1 MKMNKL
7 SKNFVFSLIVMMFLA
22 TISYSVMAAQDLPF
36 STDVKDIK
44 ISYIGKSTT
53 YLFWQTAMAGAQVAA
68 GQLGVEIICQSPTAG
83 TAGMTEQ
90 VDMFETTMSTNPDAV
105 ILGPLTADSL
115 VPGVEKAVKEGTN
128 VIIIDSAINTDVYDA
143 FVASDNVAAGKA
155 LAKAFVELIK
165 EKFGKAEGEIAYIT
179 EDAGI
184 GCITQRDEGFLEGLK
199 EYGPDLEIVAHDYGQ
214 SSVTKAMQV
223 FEDMFTAHPNL
234 VGVFADSEPMGTGLM
249 RALSTSGMAG
259 KLVAVSFDFSDV
271 LVEALENNILQ
282 ALLAQKPWNIGY
294 YATFYAV
301 CAIEGVYVPPFV
313 DPGYTVVTHANM
325 NSPESQAALD
335 PLGFFADMIDKYAK

>member
-1 MKMNKL
+1 MNRLNKIL
-7 SKNFVFSLIVMMFLA
+7 IFSIMILVLVVS
-22 TISYSVMAAQDLPF
+22 ISHSVIANQETPF

-44 ISYIGKSTT
+44 IAYIGKSTT

-68 GQLGVEIICQSPTAG
+68 GQLGLQISTQSPSAG

-90 VDMFETTMSTNPDAV
+90 VDMFETAMSTNPDAV
-105 ILGPLTADSL
+105 ILGPLTSDSL
-115 VPGVEKAVKEGTN
+115 VPGIEKAIDEGTN
-128 VIIIDSAINTDVYDA
+128 VVIIDSAINTDRIDT
-143 FVASDNVAAGKA
+143 FVASDNIAAGKA
-155 LAKAFVELIK
+155 LAKTFVELIE

-179 EDAGI
+179 EDAGV
-184 GCITQRDEGFLEGLK
+184 GCIVQRDEGFLEGLE
-199 EYGPDLEIVAHDYGQ
+199 EYGPNLEIVAHDYGQ

-249 RALSTSGMAG
+249 RALATSGLAG
-259 KLVAVSFDFSDV
+259 ELVAVSFDFSDA
-271 LVEALENNILQ
+271 LIEGLENNVLQ

-313 DPGYTVVTHANM
+313 DPGYTVVTHENI
-325 NSPESQAALD
+325 NTPESQAALD
-335 PLGFFADMIDKYAK
+335 PLGFFEDLIEKYAK